1 MANLTRYKQK
11 IFANNSNQVGV
22 FGTGT
27 DKVASKNV
35 ETLQSADYEDGW
47 SSAIVTNKNYPVW
60 QERDGV
66 DYGFSYQLAYL
77 LQKGIPDWLSTE
89 TYYQNDYCKVG
100 NAIYYS
106 LQDNNV
112 GHNPS
117 NTSGYWSIFASSSRN
132 IGEIV
137 PSTIPLT
144 DAGLHLL
151 DGTLISGSGSYSAF
165 VDYIADLYDSGDYTA
180 IFDTEANWQAAVTL
194 SGVCDKFVYDSVNQ
208 TVRLPKY
215 GNQIWSG
222 GGNAP
227 VIGNGTS
234 LGFTTGSINSGVVY
248 SGSGSNLFCGYT
260 GVYGEPVG
268 TNYTGST
275 TVGANKSIGL
285 TTDSTKSGIIADLA
299 NITTS
304 LDGYYYIVVATSTKT
319 QIQVDIDEIATDLNG
334 KMDKDG
340 TNAVSSVKFAD
351 GQWAGS
357 ESTLI
362 QTSSN
367 VAVGTYTYDLSSWL
381 PNDNYKY
388 MVHVFVYISARNVN
402 YTGIILNGEKFLDGD
417 AYAASNDEVKS
428 AVGDIIVDT
437 TRVLTMKIENQAPTG
452 LGLFAIRYRRIGTN
466 Q

>member
-77 LQKGIPDWLSTE
+77 LQKGIPEWLSTE

-151 DGTLISGSGSYSAF
+151 DGALLSASGSYTDF
-165 VDYIADLYDSGDYTA
+165 VEYIGDLYDSGNYA
-180 IFDTEANWQAAVTL
+180 QLFDTEVNWQASDTTY
-194 SGVCDKFVYDSVNQ
+194 GVCGKFVYDSVNN
-208 TVRLPKY
+208 TVRLPKITGFIEGGEVLTVGDLVEAGLPNITGKFANKDLPDSTNGQY
-215 GNQIWSG
+215 TCFTDVSG
-222 GGNAP
+222 AFAIDKTGKSSF
-227 VIGNGTS
+227 NGA
-234 LGFTTGSINSGVVY
+234 
-248 SGSGSNLFCGYT
+248 GSGSNGNSLKMDASYSSSI
-260 GVYGEPVG
+260 YG
-268 TNYTGST
+268 NSN
-275 TVGANKSIGL
+275 TVQPQAVKVL
-285 TTDSTKSGIIADLA
+285 
-299 NITTS
+299 
-304 LDGYYYIVVATSTKT
+304 YYIVVATTTKT
-319 QIQVDIDEIATDLNG
+319 DIQVDIDEIATDLNG
-334 KMDKDG
+334 KMDVDLSNCTKPYVTTTYVNGSSWYRVYSDKWCEQG
-340 TNAVSSVKFAD
+340 GIIAKSTSTTQYQVALLQNYADSTYCVQVTDAWDAVNSSNATTNIKVK
-351 GQWAGS
+351 
-357 ESTLI
+357 T
-362 QTSSN
+362 TSSFTVFLQN
-367 VAVGTYTYDLSSWL
+367 LASTYGASW
-381 PNDNYKY
+381 YACG
-388 MVHVFVYISARNVN
+388 YIS
-402 YTGIILNGEKFLDGD
+402 
-417 AYAASNDEVKS
+417 
-428 AVGDIIVDT
+428 
-437 TRVLTMKIENQAPTG
+437 
-452 LGLFAIRYRRIGTN
+452 
-466 Q
+466 